1 MTQETNTDQIETDVK
16 ILIDTKVP
24 LSGHA
29 TGTTRTVRGSRD
41 PVNPCVNDNL
51 KPKPNINIQL
61 RVLRSVG
68 MLVWQCIP
76 YMPMSCDI

>member
-1 MTQETNTDQIETDVK
+1 MTQGTNTDRIETDVK

-41 PVNPCVNDNL
+41 PVNPCGNDNL
-51 KPKPNINIQL
+51 KPKPNI
-61 RVLRSVG
+61 SVAIFFEITI
-68 MLVWQCIP
+68 LSVAK
-76 YMPMSCDI
+76 